1 MVLREQKKM
10 EKGEE
15 LTRDEKS
22 NLRRKKL
29 KQVRADM
36 GGQVG
41 RPKQATKGGMMGR
54 ADIAMARDIEMSRVR
69 DALGNMG
76 ADISQAR
83 SKGVLRF
90 DEQPSDLTAIGQV
103 DYIYQP
109 NNPVMMD
116 GEVVIAKNLP
126 YKYRFT
132 K

>member
-10 EKGEE
+10 EQGAK
-15 LTRDEKS
+15 LTREEKN

-29 KQVRADM
+29 KQVRGDM

-54 ADIAMARDIEMSRVR
+54 ADINMARDIEMSRVR

-83 SKGVLRF
+83 SKGVLRL
-90 DEQPSDLTAIGQV
+90 DEQPSELTAIGQV

-116 GEVVIAKNLP
+116 GEVVVAKNLP

>member
-10 EKGEE
+10 EQGAK
-15 LTRDEKS
+15 LTREEKN

-29 KQVRADM
+29 KQVRGDM

-54 ADIAMARDIEMSRVR
+54 ADINMARDIEMSRVR

-76 ADISQAR
+76 ANISQAR
-83 SKGVLRF
+83 SKGVLRL
-90 DEQPSDLTAIGQV
+90 DEQPSELTAIGQV

-116 GEVVIAKNLP
+116 GEVVVAKNLP

>member
-10 EKGEE
+10 EQGAE
-15 LTRDEKS
+15 LTREEKN

-29 KQVRADM
+29 KQVRGDM

-54 ADIAMARDIEMSRVR
+54 ANINMARDIEMSRVNE
-69 DALGNMG
+69 ALGNMG

-83 SKGVLRF
+83 SKGVLRM
-90 DEQPSDLTAIGQV
+90 DEQPSELTAIGQV

-116 GEVVIAKNLP
+116 GEVVVAKNLP

>member
-10 EKGEE
+10 EKGGE

-29 KQVRADM
+29 KQVRGDM

-54 ADIAMARDIEMSRVR
+54 ADINMARDIEMSRVNE
-69 DALGNMG
+69 ALGNMG
-76 ADISQAR
+76 ANISQAM
-83 SKGVLRF
+83 SKGVLRM
-90 DEQPSDLTAIGQV
+90 DEQPSELTGMGQV

-109 NNPVMMD
+109 NNPVIMN